1 MRKRPHSGRF
11 LFRAPELRF
20 CTHKQIFRPQ
30 CTSFSS
36 PMLLYKEKRGGNPS
50 SQSVGVRVFAKFS
63 WQSIPS
69 ALCKKCAK
77 PLDMRR
83 I

>member
-36 PMLLYKEKRGGNPS
+36 PMLLYKEKRGEKSAIAKRGR
-50 SQSVGVRVFAKFS
+50 QSFCKVQLAEHS
-63 WQSIPS
+63 
-69 ALCKKCAK
+69 LC
-77 PLDMRR
+77 PLQKMRKTA
-83 I
+83 